1 MNSSSAPLNHLPTA
15 RPVVMGRNGVVCSGH
30 HLASLSGVKALQEGG
45 NAVDAALAA
54 SFVLAVVRP
63 QACGVGGDLFSLVL
77 MKDNGK
83 VEALNASGPAP
94 KRATVEFFRDKG
106 LPLVPTDGP
115 LSIAV
120 PGIVDGWVELH
131 SKYGTMELSRLAA
144 DAIGYARNGFPA
156 YGTLLESIAE
166 LAPFYPWVDRF
177 FRRPLDPPLPG
188 RYLVQEELAKT
199 LEEIVRT
206 GRKSF
211 YEGEIGAR
219 MCAAL
224 QKEGGIIGQEDLEE
238 KHAEWKEP
246 VTTTY
251 RDFSLF
257 EQPPVSQGF
266 IVLEMLNIMEGYP
279 LPSKNPVDDIHVM
292 VEAKKLAFEDRI
304 NHLEDPRFADPGI
317 SQLISKEHASRR
329 RSLISDVARS
339 RRHVDA
345 TLGSDTTYLC
355 VADRDGNV
363 VSLIQSIFSHFG
375 SRVVAGDTGLVMNN
389 RLSSFN
395 LDPGKANAL
404 VPGKRPVHTL
414 NSYLVLRDGE
424 FFAVG
429 GTPGADDQPQTNVQ
443 VLHHLLDRRLSPQAA
458 IEFPRWSH
466 RPGTTPALAEL
477 PEELKVE
484 EGIPPAVVKE
494 LKAKGHNVEIVG
506 RWSFGDAAVI
516 VKDPSTGTWMSGADP
531 RRESYAIG
539 W

>member
-1 MNSSSAPLNHLPTA
+1 
-15 RPVVMGRNGVVCSGH
+15 MGCNGVVSSGH
-30 HLASLSGVKALQEGG
+30 HLASLSGIKALQEGG

-77 MKDNGK
+77 MKGKGK
-83 VEALNASGPAP
+83 VEALNASGPAL
-94 KRATVEFFRDKG
+94 KKATVEFFRDKG

-120 PGIVDGWVELH
+120 PGIVDGWMELH

-144 DAIGYARNGFPA
+144 DAIGYARSGFPA
-156 YGTLLESIAE
+156 YGTLLDSIAD

-224 QKEGGIIGQEDLEE
+224 QKEGGIISQEDLEG

-279 LPSKNPVDDIHVM
+279 LPSQNPVDDIHVM

-339 RRHVDA
+339 RQHVDA

-404 VPGKRPVHTL
+404 VPGKRPAHTL

-458 IEFPRWSH
+458 IELPRWSH
-466 RPGTTPALAEL
+466 RPGTAPALAEL

-494 LKAKGHNVEIVG
+494 LRTKGHNVEIVG